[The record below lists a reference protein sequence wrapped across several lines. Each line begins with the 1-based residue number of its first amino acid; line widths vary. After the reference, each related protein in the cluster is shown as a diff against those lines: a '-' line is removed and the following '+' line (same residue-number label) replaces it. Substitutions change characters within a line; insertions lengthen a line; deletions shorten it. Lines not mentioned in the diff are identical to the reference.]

1 MTSGGAFVEDGGTTA
16 TGGAVA
22 TGGAAKSG
30 GAGGSGTGG
39 IGGRAD
45 GTGGSGGSAEIGGAV
60 STGGVAGSA
69 TGGSVFRAGGSGSG
83 GTGGA
88 STGGIT
94 ATGGTKTGATTGSS
108 GGTTTATGGTVGPVK
123 LACVGDSITQG
134 WNGNPS
140 YAPTLQKLL
149 GNNFSVLNEGHS
161 GATVL
166 KNGDV
171 PYWAQS
177 VYTKTLGA
185 NADVITIMLGTNDT
199 KSKNW
204 DSHGGEFKSDYVAL
218 IDALK
223 LANKNAK
230 VMPVLPVPVCKD
242 NYGIRASI
250 LKLVISTIKEIASEK
265 GLTTIDA
272 NTPLLSSCSNF
283 PDGVHPNAAGA
294 DTIAKVIADSLSK

>member
-1 MTSGGAFVEDGGTTA
+1 VAGSA
-16 TGGAVA
+16 TGGTA
-22 TGGAAKSG
+22 
-30 GAGGSGTGG
+30 
-39 IGGRAD
+39 
-45 GTGGSGGSAEIGGAV
+45 GAV

-69 TGGSVFRAGGSGSG
+69 TGGNGG
-83 GTGGA
+83 GGA

-140 YAPTLQKLL
+140 YVPTLQKLL

-204 DSHGGEFKSDYVAL
+204 DSHGSEFKSDYAAL

-250 LKLVISTIKEIASEK
+250 LKLVIATIKEIASEK